1 MESNSSSNIESDQNL
16 KQNQGDGEKKSHV
29 NDIDVVYFECKNCQN
44 SFNIRAD
51 QENVDPKLESDTR
64 LVKSKI
70 SLAFA
75 ILPR

>member
-16 KQNQGDGEKKSHV
+16 KQNQGDDEKKSHV
-29 NDIDVVYFECKNCQN
+29 NDIDVVNFECKNCQN